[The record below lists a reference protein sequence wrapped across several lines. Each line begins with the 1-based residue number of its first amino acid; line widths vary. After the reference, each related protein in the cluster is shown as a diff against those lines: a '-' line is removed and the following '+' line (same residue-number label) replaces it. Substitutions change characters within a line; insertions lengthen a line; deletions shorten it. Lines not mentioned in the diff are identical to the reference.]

1 MVKMSIKRKVVVC
14 EKTDDTKRKVHK
26 MKKLML
32 TCSAILASTLLVG
45 SVFGQTKTPVY
56 VTGTITV
63 PASATSTTVYPNN
76 LAYVGVDGIQSYRE
90 LKEIM
95 IKNQSESLTGQVFVV
110 SRDLG
115 VETPLA
121 TYTNL
126 LPETSTGSSP
136 TVSWIKESSA
146 VWVVTNDV
154 PLAVTNVVTGYKAP
168 TFRELSITVT
178 NLPSA
183 KASTLWYMIK
193 AD

>member
-1 MVKMSIKRKVVVC
+1 MSIKRNVVVC
-14 EKTDDTKRKVHK
+14 EKKTDGTKRKVHK

-45 SVFGQTKTPVY
+45 PVFGQTKTPVY
-56 VTGTITV
+56 VTGSITV
-63 PASATSTTVYPNN
+63 PASATSTTVYPEN
-76 LAYVGVDGIQSYRE
+76 LAYVGAGGVQSYRE

-95 IKNQSESLTGQVFVV
+95 IKNQEGSLTGQVFVA
-110 SRDLG
+110 SHDLG
-115 VETPLA
+115 VETILA
-121 TYTNL
+121 TYTDL

-178 NLPSA
+178 NLPST